1 MLVQNRSAHDPRLSN
16 NHRRSTVSAVA
27 TTGDVGKGLD
37 GLASWTSENL
47 SKIVIA
53 GLFIA
58 SAAAVIIL
66 LPGIGDTAAFLCFE
80 RSESSHFDSS
90 RIHLPSVNWNSVPRI
105 VPAISDPFYSFRA
118 ERWIVVAAPSHSL
131 PSATLRRLA
140 GTKGWQLLAVA
151 TSRTPLDFTLKGAII
166 LSLELQSRLGF
177 RSTAFLPYD
186 SHVRKSIG
194 YLFAIQHGA
203 RLIYDTD
210 DRADVLDGDI
220 GRRFDLQ
227 LSSGNEIL
235 LQYSHHDP
243 NRTVVNPYIHFG
255 QHSVWPRG
263 LPLDC
268 VSKIDREE
276 FYTEV
281 YGGNQFIQQG
291 LSDGLPDVDAVFYF
305 TRKSSGLEA
314 FDIRFDGD
322 APKVALPQGIMIPVN
337 SFNTLFHSQ
346 AFWALML
353 PVSVSSMASDVLRG
367 YWTQRILWEIGGHVA
382 VYPPTIHRLD
392 NAQAYPFAEEK
403 DLHVNVGRLI
413 DFLLSWRS
421 NKATLFER
429 ILHLSYA
436 MAEEGF
442 WSEVDMRFTA
452 AWLQDLLAVGYQQSR
467 LMSLELDRPRAMIG
481 HGDRK
486 EFYPRKLPSVHLG
499 VEEVGI
505 VSTEIGNLIKW
516 RKNFG
521 NVVLVMHCSRPVDRT
536 ALEWRLL
543 YGRVFKTVIILSEER
558 NADLMVEEGHLSHA
572 YKYLPKI
579 FSRYAGA
586 DGFIFLQDNLI
597 LNYWNLPNAD
607 KNKLWITNKVSESWF
622 TSNIDSNSSQWA
634 INQASLLKQ
643 AVNNF
648 PAHFQTNY
656 RNSNGE
662 QSLTICGSELFY
674 IPRRFVADFV
684 DLVELV
690 RNLDIHHIVAVPMI
704 FMAMDSP
711 QNFDSDALSKTLY
724 LKEKGGN
731 GFNVTDYSDRVPAVY
746 PLNVSNELEFIE
758 LVRVL
763 AAGDQLLKELV

>member
-1 MLVQNRSAHDPRLSN
+1 MLVQNRSAPDPRLLT
-16 NHRRSTVSAVA
+16 NHRRSTASAVA
-27 TTGDVGKGLD
+27 TAGSVSKGFD
-37 GLASWTSENL
+37 DIASWTFENF

-53 GLFIA
+53 GLLIA
-58 SAAAVIIL
+58 SAAAVLIL

-90 RIHLPSVNWNSVPRI
+90 RIHLPSVNWNSIPRI
-105 VPAISDPFYSFRA
+105 APTLSDPYSSFRA

-140 GTKGWQLLAVA
+140 GIKGWQLLAVA
-151 TSRTPLDFTLKGAII
+151 TSRTPVDFSLKGGII
-166 LSLELQSRLGF
+166 LSLDLQSRLGF
-177 RSTAFLPYD
+177 RSTDYLPYD

-210 DRADVLDGDI
+210 DRADVLDGDL

-227 LSSGNEIL
+227 LSAGSEIL

-281 YGGNQFIQQG
+281 YGGHQFIQQG

-314 FDIRFDGD
+314 FDLRFDAD
-322 APKVALPQGIMIPVN
+322 APKVALPQGTMVPVN

-346 AFWALML
+346 AFWAMML
-353 PVSVSSMASDVLRG
+353 PASVSSMASDVLRG
-367 YWTQRILWEIGGHVA
+367 YWAQRILWEIGGHVA

-421 NKATLFER
+421 NKHTLFER

-442 WSEVDMRFTA
+442 WSELDMRFTA
-452 AWLQDLLAVGYQQSR
+452 AWLQDLLAVGYQQPR

-486 EFYPRKLPSVHLG
+486 EFYPKKLPSVHLG

-505 VSTEIGNLIKW
+505 VSSEIGNLIKW

-521 NVVLVMHCSRPVDRT
+521 NVVLVMHCSRQVDRT

-558 NADLMVEEGHLSHA
+558 NVDLMVERGQLSHA

-586 DGFIFLQDNLI
+586 DGFIFLQDNMI
-597 LNYWNLPNAD
+597 LNYWNLLQAD
-607 KNKLWITNKVSESWF
+607 KNKLWITNKVPESWI
-622 TSNIDSNSSQWA
+622 TARIDSNSSQWLV
-634 INQASLLKQ
+634 NQASLVKQ
-643 AVNNF
+643 AVSNF
-648 PAHFQTNY
+648 PAHFQTNFKD
-656 RNSNGE
+656 SNGE
-662 QSLTICGSELFY
+662 ESLTICGSELFY
-674 IPRRFVADFV
+674 IPRRFVGDFV
-684 DLVELV
+684 DLVELIGD
-690 RNLDIHHIVAVPMI
+690 LDIHHMVAVPVF
-704 FMAMDSP
+704 FMALDSP
-711 QNFDSDALSKTLY
+711 QNFDSDSLSRTLY
-724 LKEKGGN
+724 LKDKGEI
-731 GFNVTDYSDRVPAVY
+731 GFNLSSYSAQVPALY
-746 PLNVSNELEFIE
+746 PFSISNESEFIK
-758 LVRVL
+758 LIRVM
-763 AAGDQLLKELV
+763 ASGDQLLKEMV

>member
-1 MLVQNRSAHDPRLSN
+1 MQVQDRSVPNPRLST
-16 NHRRSTVSAVA
+16 NHRRSTVSAA
-27 TTGDVGKGLD
+27 GAAGRGSKSFDD
-37 GLASWTSENL
+37 LASWTSENL

-53 GLFIA
+53 GLLIV
-58 SAAAVIIL
+58 SAAVVLFL

-90 RIHLPSVNWNSVPRI
+90 RIRLPSVKWNSVPRI
-105 VPAISDPFYSFRA
+105 GSPISDQFSSFRA
-118 ERWIVVAAPSHSL
+118 ERWIVIAAPSHSQ

-140 GTKGWQLLAVA
+140 GIKGWQLLAVA
-151 TSRTPLDFTLKGAII
+151 TSRTPVDFALKGAII
-166 LSLELQSRLGF
+166 LSLDLQSRLGF
-177 RSTAFLPYD
+177 RSTDYLPYD
-186 SHVRKSIG
+186 SHVRKSAG

-227 LSSGNEIL
+227 LSAGIEIL

-243 NRTVVNPYIHFG
+243 NRTIVNPYIHFG
-255 QHSVWPRG
+255 QQSVWPRG
-263 LPLDC
+263 LPLDW

-281 YGGNQFIQQG
+281 YGGHQFIQQG

-314 FDIRFDGD
+314 FDIRFDSD
-322 APKVALPQGIMIPVN
+322 APKVALPQGTMVPVN

-353 PVSVSSMASDVLRG
+353 PASVSSMASDVLRG
-367 YWTQRILWEIGGHVA
+367 YWAQRILWEIGGQVA
-382 VYPPTIHRLD
+382 VYPPTIHRFD

-403 DLHVNVGRLI
+403 DLHANVGRLI

-421 NKATLFER
+421 NRHTLFER

-442 WSEVDMRFTA
+442 WSELDMRFTA
-452 AWLQDLLAVGYQQSR
+452 AWLQDLLSVGYQQPR

-486 EFYPRKLPSVHLG
+486 EFYPKKLPSVHLG
-499 VEEVGI
+499 VEEIGI
-505 VSTEIGNLIKW
+505 VSSEIGNLIKW
-516 RKNFG
+516 RKYFG
-521 NVVLVMHCSRPVDRT
+521 NVVLVMHCSRPVERT

-558 NADLMVEEGHLSHA
+558 NADLMVELGQLSHA

-586 DGFIFLQDNLI
+586 DGFLFLQDNMI
-597 LNYWNLPNAD
+597 LNYWNLLQAD
-607 KNKLWITNKVSESWF
+607 KNKLWITNKVPESWI
-622 TSNIDSNSSQWA
+622 TTKIDSNSSQWSV
-634 INQASLLKQ
+634 NQASLVKQ
-643 AVNNF
+643 AVNTF
-648 PAHFQTNY
+648 PAHFQTNFKD
-656 RNSNGE
+656 NNGDG
-662 QSLTICGSELFY
+662 SLTICGSELFY
-674 IPRRFVADFV
+674 IPQPFAGDFI

-690 RNLDIHHIVAVPMI
+690 RNFDVHQIVAVPMI

-711 QNFDSDALSKTLY
+711 RNFDSDALSRTLY
-724 LKEKGGN
+724 LKAKGGISLDLS
-731 GFNVTDYSDRVPAVY
+731 GYSAQVPAVY
-746 PLNVSNELEFIE
+746 PLSVSNESEFIK
-758 LVRVL
+758 LVRVM
-763 AAGDQLLKELV
+763 ASGDQLLKELV